1 MSDSRIGASAFRFD
15 TALLILIVL
24 DRETI
29 ALTGL
34 RCVHV
39 AAEGI
44 PG

>member
-1 MSDSRIGASAFRFD
+1 MSDSRIGGSAFRFD

-29 ALTGL
+29 ALKS

>member
-1 MSDSRIGASAFRFD
+1 MSESRIAASAFCVD

-29 ALTGL
+29 CCDGL